1 MLYGVARALGR
12 PGTLARSGTRPAG
25 ARVMRRGV
33 SRAHEPLRDLRVR
46 ECPFFRAHEERPAG
60 EVRAAMPTQRNA
72 RCAA

>member
-33 SRAHEPLRDLRVR
+33 SRAHE
-46 ECPFFRAHEERPAG
+46 ERPAG